1 MASTLIPN
9 SDQMKSPSNIKI
21 EKVLQTPKSI
31 SLSTK
36 KPPPSIN
43 SDLTPSLN
51 FSNVGSSIIMRK
63 TDYYHPQ
70 NAPIV
75 SNKRLFSKIGGLGP
89 VNIGNE
95 DWIRA
100 KERQDRI

>member
-1 MASTLIPN
+1 MSQAYLASTLIP
-9 SDQMKSPSNIKI
+9 DQMQSPSNIKV

-31 SLSTK
+31 TLSKK

-43 SDLTPSLN
+43 SDVAPSLN
-51 FSNVGSSIIMRK
+51 FSNVGNSIIMRK
-63 TDYYHPQ
+63 TDYYNPQ
-70 NAPIV
+70 NAQIV

-95 DWIRA
+95 DWVRA
-100 KERQDRI
+100 KER